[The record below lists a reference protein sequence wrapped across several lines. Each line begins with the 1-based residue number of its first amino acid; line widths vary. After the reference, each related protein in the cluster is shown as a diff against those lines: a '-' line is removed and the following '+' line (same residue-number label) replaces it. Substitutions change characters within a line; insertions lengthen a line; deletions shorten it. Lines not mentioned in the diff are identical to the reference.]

1 MRTSFHHQPEAQ
13 HPNFSLSVSWQ
24 ADYPIFR
31 GANRKTCAH
40 SEPYRFWPRRSFGS
54 FHSTCLSA
62 LVRRP
67 RDGSVVSSPH
77 CMNDPQPE
85 GSHGKLHPTTKI
97 LSHARRRGSV
107 AACGVRSSRHADD
120 RVGEVTMRRREF
132 IGLLA
137 SIAISPHAV
146 LAQTTKKRPLVGWL
160 SYGESD
166 VAARYLGLLLKGMR
180 ELGLIEGRDFEM
192 VYRSANFQVE
202 RLPKAAEEL
211 VQLNPDIIIAPAT
224 LQAVA
229 AKKATD
235 TIPIVVP
242 VLADPVGL
250 GFVASEARPGGN
262 VTGIAP
268 YVKGLPAKQLELARE
283 VVPGATRIGLVDDV
297 NDPKAHPQRREIEA
311 AGKELEIKIV
321 PAEVRT
327 ASDIGSA
334 YDALAVGGVQV
345 VVVEQSN
352 MLIVSRKQ
360 IAEAAAA
367 KKLPTVYGYRE
378 HVEAGGLISY
388 GVNLNSCFHR
398 AAYYVDKIL
407 KGTKPGD
414 LPVEFPTSIEL
425 VINLKA
431 AKSLALQI
439 SPTLIARADE
449 VIE

>member
-1 MRTSFHHQPEAQ
+1 M
-13 HPNFSLSVSWQ
+13 L
-24 ADYPIFR
+24 DM
-31 GANRKTCAH
+31 K
-40 SEPYRFWPRRSFGS
+40 
-54 FHSTCLSA
+54 
-62 LVRRP
+62 
-67 RDGSVVSSPH
+67 
-77 CMNDPQPE
+77 
-85 GSHGKLHPTTKI
+85 
-97 LSHARRRGSV
+97 
-107 AACGVRSSRHADD
+107 
-120 RVGEVTMRRREF
+120 RREF
-132 IGLLA
+132 IMLLGGA
-137 SIAISPHAV
+137 AAWPQAV
-146 LAQTTKKRPLVGWL
+146 LAQTKKRPLVGWL

-166 VAARYLGLLLKGMR
+166 VAAKYLGLLLKGMR
-180 ELGLIEGRDFEM
+180 ELGHIEGRDFEM
-192 VYRSANFQVE
+192 VYRSADFHVE

-211 VQLNPDIIIAPAT
+211 VQLNPDIIVAPAT

-229 AKKATD
+229 AKNATD

-268 YVKGLPAKQLELARE
+268 YVKGLPAKQVELARE

-321 PAEVRT
+321 PTEVRS
-327 ASDIGSA
+327 ASDIRSA
-334 YDALAVGGVQV
+334 YDALAAAGVEV

-367 KKLPTVYGYRE
+367 KKLPTIYGYRE

-414 LPVEFPTSIEL
+414 LPVEFPTNIEL
-425 VINLKA
+425 VINLKTA
-431 AKSLALQI
+431 RALNI
-439 SPTLIARADE
+439 DVPPTLLARADE